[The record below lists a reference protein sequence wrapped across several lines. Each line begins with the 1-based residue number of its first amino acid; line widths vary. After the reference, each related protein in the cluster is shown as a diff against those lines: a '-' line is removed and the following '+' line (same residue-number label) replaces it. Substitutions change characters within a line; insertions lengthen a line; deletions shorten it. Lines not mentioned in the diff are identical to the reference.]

1 MSQNNCS
8 ELGKTQLPLSALH
21 RRTIAVHVALPGRAE
36 TLLGRGIY
44 EFDADLGT
52 VLRIELLA
60 ADADS
65 ELTLLE
71 GAWNGQILSGE
82 THGCDFL
89 IQLN

>member
-1 MSQNNCS
+1 MLPNNCS
-8 ELGKTQLPLSALH
+8 ERGTTQLPLSALH
-21 RRTIAVHVALPGRAE
+21 RRTIAVHVALPERAE

-60 ADADS
+60 DAAS
-65 ELTLLE
+65 ELTLVE

-82 THGCDFL
+82 AHGCDFL
-89 IQLN
+89 IHLN